1 MLTNDIKK
9 GMKIK
14 TDQLGMV
21 VNGTMED
28 SKKSNVRFIKTYG
41 SELGLFDEYG
51 SVYAWNIVAVEN
63 CGVWEKIH
71 LTDKQLRDK
80 AKLKAIGF

>member
-28 SKKSNVRFIKTYG
+28 SKKGNVRFIKTYG

-51 SVYAWNIVAVEN
+51 SVYAWNIIYVFDEKKDKWVDVELSK
-63 CGVWEKIH
+63 VQKEMKE
-71 LTDKQLRDK
+71 
-80 AKLKAIGF
+80 IGYIL